1 MTSVLFLG
9 NFGSGNNGQKQ
20 VAKLIEYLYNKTKF
34 KFIIGLGNN
43 ILPYGVT
50 SINDPK
56 FISHFNK
63 PYKNILEH
71 VKFYNILGEA
81 DYSTR
86 KSVISEINYSN
97 INKKWIL
104 PHNFYCFKKVINRVP
119 IEFICIDSNMAKI
132 KNKKTQEQ
140 WILNTLYESK
150 SKWNIIISHH
160 PWFNFG
166 KNTDTDYKL
175 NDLFEKITNTKKVDL
190 IISGYENNQQHIF
203 IPNKPHMIISGVGS
217 KTGKTPILKIYNE
230 LKFGSN
236 ELGCFTIDFIKN
248 KLCIN
253 FYNIK
258 KEKIHNFSIH
268 KL

>member
-1 MTSVLFLG
+1 M
-9 NFGSGNNGQKQ
+9 
-20 VAKLIEYLYNKTKF
+20 
-34 KFIIGLGNN
+34 
-43 ILPYGVT
+43 
-50 SINDPK
+50 
-56 FISHFNK
+56 
-63 PYKNILEH
+63 
-71 VKFYNILGEA
+71 
-81 DYSTR
+81 
-86 KSVISEINYSN
+86 
-97 INKKWIL
+97 
-104 PHNFYCFKKVINRVP
+104 
-119 IEFICIDSNMAKI
+119 

-160 PWFNFG
+160 PWLSFG
-166 KNTDTDYKL
+166 ENYETDDKL
-175 NDLFEKITNTKKVDL
+175 HNLFEKITDTKKVDL
-190 IISGYENNQQHIF
+190 IISGHENNQQHIY

-217 KTGKTPILKIYNE
+217 ETKNQPILKIYNE

-248 KLCIN
+248 RLCIN